1 MVTCEKRLQSRFSA
15 TTSRYLLPTFR
26 RPCYLAIWKDIN
38 DQYIDAGN
46 LFYQW
51 TLEGESPIYEEI
63 NDALLCDNYNKLRK
77 HIIYINKLRR
87 AIQENRQTEPMRIYR
102 NLELD
107 PAYVRKEYQEDQIFL
122 WPTFSSASRDRKRA
136 SKFGNYTFQIDTSS
150 NGVTYYTDIS
160 KYSEFPHEQEVLFY
174 PYSGFRVK
182 EILSDAK
189 IIKLECVDT
198 LAVELHSK
206 QLIPEQV
213 KLFDQRRQ
221 MFVYLH
227 KDSKYVHW
235 SKADQPDKIYCIGE
249 NPTGYW
255 DSPKR
260 FHHRNGYFLNR
271 GYSGWKEYLNNHY
284 HATFQQK
291 E

>member
-1 MVTCEKRLQSRFSA
+1 MATSENRLQSRFSA
-15 TTSRYLLPTFR
+15 TTSCFLLPTFR
-26 RPCYLAIWKDIN
+26 RPCYLAIRKNTN
-38 DQYIDAGN
+38 DQHIDAGN

-51 TLEGESPIYEEI
+51 TSEGESALYKRI
-63 NDALLCDNYNKLRK
+63 NDALLCDNYNKLK
-77 HIIYINKLRR
+77 KNMIYINKLRR
-87 AIQENRQTEPMRIYR
+87 AIKENRQTEPMRVYR
-102 NLELD
+102 NLELN
-107 PAYVRKEYQEDQIFL
+107 ATYVRKEYKEGEIFL
-122 WPTFSSASRDRKRA
+122 WPTFSSTSRNKDIAST
-136 SKFGNYTFQIDTSS
+136 FGNYTFQINTSS

-182 EILSDAK
+182 KILSDAR

-198 LAVELHSK
+198 LAIELHSK

-213 KLFDQRRQ
+213 KLFDQGRQ

-227 KDSKYVHW
+227 KDSENVHW
-235 SKADQPDKIYCIGE
+235 STADQPDKIHRVAE
-249 NPTGYW
+249 NPNGYW
-255 DSPKR
+255 DSPQR

-271 GYSGWKEYLNNHY
+271 ENLRWKEYQNNHY